1 MKATIKIWIENA
13 VRSLETIS
21 ESPRLDAELLIAHIF
36 SQNRS
41 WILCHL
47 DHTMTL
53 EQLTACDELLLQAIS
68 GTPLPYLLG
77 HWEFYGLDFIV
88 TPDVLIPRP
97 ETELLVEQAIA
108 WLNLNHHRSLIADIG
123 TGSGCIA
130 IAIARNVSSS
140 MVIAS
145 DNSVSA
151 LAVARKNVARHG
163 LLDQIALVHT
173 HLMDGLDQT
182 FDLICANLPY
192 VPTSRLD
199 QLAVS
204 KAEPISALDG
214 GEDGFD
220 LIKTLL
226 LQAKS
231 RISRNGCILCE
242 IDMFQSGQAMTL
254 ASRLFPEKSIKII
267 PDLAKNPR
275 LLAID

>member
-13 VRSLETIS
+13 VPSLETIS
-21 ESPRLDAELLIAHIF
+21 ESPRLDAELLIAHTF

-53 EQLTACDELLLQAIS
+53 DQLTTCDELLLQAIS

-97 ETELLVEQAIA
+97 ETELLVERAIA
-108 WLNLNHHRSLIADIG
+108 WLNSNHHRPLIADIG
-123 TGSGCIA
+123 TGSGCIS

-145 DNSVSA
+145 DNCVSA
-151 LAVARKNVARHG
+151 LAVARRNVARHG
-163 LLDQIALVHT
+163 LRDQIALVHT

-192 VPTSRLD
+192 IPTSRLD

-220 LIKTLL
+220 LIEALL
-226 LQAKS
+226 LQARN
-231 RISRNGCILCE
+231 RISSIGCILCE
-242 IDMFQSGQAMTL
+242 IDIYQAGQAMTL
-254 ASRLFPEKSIKII
+254 ASRLFPEKSVNII

-275 LLAID
+275 LLVID